1 MTVIHFM
8 RLDEIEH
15 YSQARNSYFMAH
27 VEEKKNVMKSLLCVK
42 HHGQGNIFQVQ
53 NVYLRDIC

>member
-27 VEEKKNVMKSLLCVK
+27 VEEKKKCNEVISVC
-42 HHGQGNIFQVQ
+42 
-53 NVYLRDIC
+53 